1 MGIPGNSGRSDIRY
15 VCCLLWLSRQAV
27 CALRRLINSSTVLT
41 QASASLERVKEL
53 MDEPYDIV
61 DRPDAKT
68 LKTAGQIEF
77 DRVSFKYN
85 DAPVGCFKI

>member
-1 MGIPGNSGRSDIRY
+1 
-15 VCCLLWLSRQAV
+15 
-27 CALRRLINSSTVLT
+27 
-41 QASASLERVKEL
+41 

-85 DAPVGCFKI
+85 DRRLGASRYKLNHSAGADGCVCRHERRR